1 MAKGLSEKC
10 KTRPHNQIFIFDDI
24 ISEDLCDKFIQF
36 IDTKAIDETIVNPN
50 TNVKC
55 KAVTLIAREEPELYQ
70 RMVEIRTTLSD
81 VMTGFGVYTFSD
93 SGYVLRKIHGPTRLH
108 TDSMID
114 LPDMPYFPRDRVRN
128 LTMTIALNSDY
139 DGGEFC
145 FPCQNFSI
153 KLKRGQVIAFPP
165 FWTHP
170 HCTNEL
176 RNDTYRYTI
185 NAWLHGN

>member
-1 MAKGLSEKC
+1 MANDLSEKC

-24 ISEDLCDKFIQF
+24 ISEDLCEKFIQF

-81 VMTGFGVYTFSD
+81 VMTEFGVYTFSD
-93 SGYVLRKIHGPTRLH
+93 SGYVLRKIHGSTRLH
-108 TDSMID
+108 ADSMLD
-114 LPDMPYFPRDRVRN
+114 FPKMPYVQRNQIRN

-139 DGGEFC
+139 DGGEFN
-145 FPCQNFSI
+145 FPCQNFKM
-153 KLKRGQVIAFPP
+153 KLKRGQAIVFPP

-170 HCTNEL
+170 HYTDEL
-176 RNDTYRYTI
+176 HNDTYRYTI
-185 NAWLHGN
+185 NLWLHGN

>member
-1 MAKGLSEKC
+1 MLGSLSEKI
-10 KTRPHNQIFIFDDI
+10 KKRPHNQIFVFDDV
-24 ISEDLCDKFIQF
+24 ISEELCEKLILI
-36 IDTKAIDETIVNPN
+36 IDTKAVDETIYNKN

-55 KAVTLIAREEPELYQ
+55 KSIILSPIEEPELYQ
-70 RMVEIRTTLSD
+70 QLVEIRTTLSN
-81 VMTGFGVYTFSD
+81 VMSEFGVYTFSD
-93 SGYVLRKIHGPTRLH
+93 SGYTLRKIHGPTRLH

-114 LPDMPYFPRDRVRN
+114 LPDMPYFPRDQVRN

-176 RNDTYRYTI
+176 HNDTYRYTI
-185 NAWLHGN
+185 NIWLHGN